1 MDKRKL
7 LLLKYLL
14 DNCSDGYKV
23 LDTQK
28 VIQLLK
34 KYKGSFQLFEKDI
47 EYLKQM
53 NYIDLKYID
62 DINFCL
68 TIKDNSRILQENL
81 KVERGSR
88 RQFLF
93 MMLATMLS
101 SGIMAFLGA
110 FFAILIIR

>member
-7 LLLKYLL
+7 LLLKHLL
-14 DNCSDGYKV
+14 NNCSDGYKV

-28 VIQLLK
+28 VIQSLK
-34 KYKGSFQLFEKDI
+34 KYKGSYQLFEKDI

-53 NYIDLKYID
+53 NYIDLQYID

-81 KVERGSR
+81 KIERGSK
-88 RQFLF
+88 RQFLI
-93 MMLATMLS
+93 MLVMSMIT
-101 SGIMAFLGA
+101 SGIMAFFGA
-110 FFAILIIR
+110 FLATIIFK